1 MAVPAPGVPVEP
13 DTAAAEVDSAR
24 PASPAEAIVV
34 SSEDEAEATPH
45 VASPTISDLL
55 RAILDT
61 PENLRQAWGGTR
73 RGGQHLGGAV
83 EDTLQAI
90 A

>member
-1 MAVPAPGVPVEP
+1 VGASSHPHFVQEPSQQGAKVAAPSPGPPVQP
-13 DTAAAEVDSAR
+13 EVAPAR
-24 PASPAEAIVV
+24 PTLTVGAIVI

-61 PENLRQAWGGTR
+61 PKNLR
-73 RGGQHLGGAV
+73 
-83 EDTLQAI
+83 
-90 A
+90 

>member
-1 MAVPAPGVPVEP
+1 VAAPSPGPPVQPEVAPACPTL
-13 DTAAAEVDSAR
+13 TAR
-24 PASPAEAIVV
+24 AIVI

-61 PENLRQAWGGTR
+61 PKNLR
-73 RGGQHLGGAV
+73 
-83 EDTLQAI
+83 
-90 A
+90 